1 MPVLPIT
8 NILRFSV
15 PDAIRISTHDDS
27 TFTNPLPTSSSGFTL
42 NALGVA
48 GFFGGDSAVNGMATA
63 NLVPYRRW
71 FGWYNTPG
79 SYEIAKKF
87 GPLADWAMSDGLFPG
102 GEHDPTKLFGIH
114 GKEGPPFIAVHS
126 GSNFP
131 HTQHPAYLMMK
142 KTRSLPPTRHT
153 NIDGRRTIRTTVT
166 IVNLRHVP
174 NVTERPLLPFSWDYS
189 ALLALVPIIVS
200 VLGCAGCIFVADWFC
215 LASIALGIVANG
227 LSCFVIGS
235 GNLTFEHHEPAE
247 KAPPGDGVLKGDSDV
262 VLLIGREGA
271 INAFV
276 RGRFTLQF
284 REHVKERPG
293 PRRGE
298 ERSPEMVQSYTNRR
312 QQPKRFVPPQGAI
325 GPCAILL
332 IVQFLSQLLLIPQ
345 GTLFGQIMFV
355 ATLGAS
361 WLYNVFLSSID
372 REGIQTRILFDV
384 LKIDEEKDIQKY
396 ELNTWTETT
405 AFTCLVLAWVNH
417 IKAPSEL
424 LDGMLPN
431 NTLVWRAWKETMARK
446 LRSQALFRRN
456 TGFNFTDEDWEGDG
470 LDPADRDL
478 LQTFLTDSENAWKA
492 WTAVRDTP
500 QMKGLRPLVGGNA

>member
-1 MPVLPIT
+1 
-8 NILRFSV
+8 
-15 PDAIRISTHDDS
+15 
-27 TFTNPLPTSSSGFTL
+27 
-42 NALGVA
+42 
-48 GFFGGDSAVNGMATA
+48 
-63 NLVPYRRW
+63 
-71 FGWYNTPG
+71 
-79 SYEIAKKF
+79 
-87 GPLADWAMSDGLFPG
+87 
-102 GEHDPTKLFGIH
+102 
-114 GKEGPPFIAVHS
+114 
-126 GSNFP
+126 
-131 HTQHPAYLMMK
+131 MK

-174 NVTERPLLPFSWDYS
+174 NVTERPLLPFSWGYS

-284 REHVKERPG
+284 REH
-293 PRRGE
+293 
-298 ERSPEMVQSYTNRR
+298 
-312 QQPKRFVPPQGAI
+312 RFVPPQGAI
-325 GPCAILL
+325 GPCAIML

-405 AFTCLVLAWVNH
+405 AFTCLVLAWVYH